1 MLPAGKD
8 SKTISKALGLQWSPI
23 ENLWKEWPSYWNY
36 SKSDE
41 WLTQKEELRTTS
53 KDLHLPELRSELMIQ
68 Q

>member
-1 MLPAGKD
+1 MLQAGKD
-8 SKTISKALGLQWSPI
+8 SKTISKASVM
-23 ENLWKEWPSYWNY
+23 ND